1 MAAADLDARDATG
14 CGVAEHVGDRV
25 ERAAR
30 LQYDSDRPSAGS
42 GSVGDFA
49 NRAFRGIAA
58 ERHRMRLEK
67 TRDVTDQ
74 PRRGQACALERG
86 RDLIGLEE
94 AVAIGGPVVDQRV
107 EQRMSEPGKRRA
119 AVGPDSL
126 MRVRACGEEAKADR
140 RATREIQLPPSG
152 RNEPAC
158 DELAHAADAVQAH
171 RRIETQGIPP
181 DGRCSGARV
190 TQKLRIQFLSNAA
203 ISHRWRVARPRAR
216 RHPRRHS
223 RRACRST
230 STRSRATCAAAR
242 AATAAAAGWRS
253 SRIAREILSGVRAG
267 ETHRRPDRAADREPR
282 LGELAA
288 HDARRPRSRRPMQA
302 ARGARR

>member
-1 MAAADLDARDATG
+1 MLSPKRERTLPAGLRAPRGSTAADPAAHGAADLDARDATG

-30 LQYDSDRPSAGS
+30 LQYDSDRPSAGA

-49 NRAFRGIAA
+49 NYAFRRIAA

-74 PRRGQACALERG
+74 PRRGQACALQRG

-107 EQRMSEPGKRRA
+107 EQRMSEPGKGRA

-158 DELAHAADAVQAH
+158 DELAHAAAAVQAH
-171 RRIETQGIPP
+171 RRIETQGI
-181 DGRCSGARV
+181 
-190 TQKLRIQFLSNAA
+190 
-203 ISHRWRVARPRAR
+203 
-216 RHPRRHS
+216 
-223 RRACRST
+223 
-230 STRSRATCAAAR
+230 
-242 AATAAAAGWRS
+242 AGWTLFRRPVRRNFVYNF
-253 SRIAREILSGVRAG
+253 SRMVRFLTAG
-267 ETHRRPDRAADREPR
+267 ESHGRALIVILEGIPAGLSLD
-282 LGELAA
+282 L
-288 HDARRPRSRRPMQA
+288 DAITRDLRA
-302 ARGARR
+302 ARGATGAAGGW